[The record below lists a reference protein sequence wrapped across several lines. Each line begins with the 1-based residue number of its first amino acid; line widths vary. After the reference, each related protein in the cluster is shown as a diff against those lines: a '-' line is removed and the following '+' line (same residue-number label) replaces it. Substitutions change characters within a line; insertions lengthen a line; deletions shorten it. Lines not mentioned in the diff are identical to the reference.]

1 MKKSHLLCVS
11 VIASLLALFV
21 VPATAHAAPG
31 DFITTWQT
39 TTDGESVTIPTQ
51 GAGYNYDVDWGDSST
66 TIGATG
72 DATHIYALAGTYEV
86 MISGDFPRIY
96 FADTGPHPQ
105 LISINQWGNIAW
117 TSMDHAFWGAI
128 NLEVIAT
135 DIPNLSGVTSTAFM
149 FHGTTSLTTIPNID
163 DWNVST
169 ITDMRNMF
177 AISGF
182 NDVIGSWD
190 VSSVTNMSEMFYGNE
205 SFNQNIGAWNVSSV
219 TNMHNLFYGNI
230 TFNQDIS
237 GWNVSSVTDMSGTL
251 GYAVNFDQDISLWDV
266 SHVTNMA
273 ELFTNT
279 ALSVSNY
286 DAILLGWAALPLQ
299 STVTLDADGVEYC
312 SAFTARALLISEHN
326 WTINDAGLSE
336 ITCTFTETPDLS
348 APTASSSHPVD
359 TPLTISFTLP
369 ETPLSNSITL
379 IFTPTAGAPIV
390 FTLIDAAPTVLNTFE
405 LPLTG
410 GYAGTIEVLT
420 ASATEIP
427 LGTYSVSL
435 YYQDA
440 NGNSAAGV
448 TVSNITITAPV
459 EPSEGTLQFHIFTD
473 DDKNGVQGTSEDDG
487 FSGATLTIIQGSESE
502 EVSFDEHGDIDSSIE
517 VGTYTLRVN
526 VPSGYSLSGGANN
539 FSVTITDG
547 DTTDAGS
554 RGIIVRAA
562 SSGGGGGSSGSSG
575 SSFSSSFSS
584 SSSSS
589 SSLRTSSTSSTT
601 TPAATSDELPTPQP
615 KEAVCLT
622 AGTAAMQFTDI
633 QNNADVSFLTK
644 LTFNSD
650 PSRHLINGYNPQYFG
665 PNNQLT
671 RFELLKIAMSSNCVG
686 GGNYTNFTHANTHF
700 VDVPKDNS
708 EQAKIIGE
716 AFSRGI
722 VTGVGDRFFPD
733 TPVTFAEMAKMI
745 LASSAYF
752 NAGTPNNI
760 LTVSTTDLPDP
771 SFAQPV
777 EYAKR
782 LGILPTTFSPRNP
795 VSRVEMARLLT
806 KYIQAMRSTVLS
818 N

>member
-21 VPATAHAAPG
+21 VPATAQAALG

-96 FADTGPHPQ
+96 FADSGPHPQ
-105 LISINQWGNIAW
+105 LLSIDQWGNIAW

-128 NLEVIAT
+128 NLEVNAT
-135 DIPNLSGVTSTAFM
+135 DIPDLSGVTSTAFM
-149 FHGTTSLTTIPNID
+149 FHGTDSLTTIPNID

-177 AISGF
+177 SISGF
-182 NDVIGSWD
+182 NDAIGS
-190 VSSVTNMSEMFYGNE
+190 
-205 SFNQNIGAWNVSSV
+205 WNVSSV
-219 TNMHNLFYGNI
+219 TTMYEMFYSNESFNQAIGNWNVSSVVDMHNLFYGSTN
-230 TFNQDIS
+230 FNQDIS
-237 GWNVSSVTDMSGTL
+237 GWDVSSVTDMSGAL
-251 GYAVNFDQDISLWDV
+251 GYAVNFNQNLSSWDV
-266 SHVTNMA
+266 SNVTTMV

-279 ALSVSNY
+279 ALSISNY
-286 DAILLGWAALPLQ
+286 DAILQGWSALALQ
-299 STVTLDADGVEYC
+299 SNVTLDADGVEYC
-312 SAFTARALLISEHN
+312 AASQARASLVSTDN
-326 WTINDAGLSE
+326 WTINDAGLSAA
-336 ITCTFTETPDLS
+336 TCTFTETPSLS

-359 TPLTISFTLP
+359 TPMTIAFTLP
-369 ETPLSNSITL
+369 ETPQSNSITL
-379 IFTPTAGAPIV
+379 LFTPTIGAPIV
-390 FTLIDAAPTVLNTFE
+390 FTLMDATPAQLNTFE

-410 GYAGTIEVLT
+410 GFASTIEVVS

-440 NGNSAAGV
+440 NGNPAVGV
-448 TVSNITITAPV
+448 TNSNVTITAPA
-459 EPSEGTLQFHIFTD
+459 EPSEGTLLFHIFTD
-473 DDKNGVQGTSEDDG
+473 DDKNGVQGTTEDDG
-487 FSGATLTIIQGSESE
+487 FSGATLTIIHGSESE

-547 DTTDAGS
+547 DTTNAGN
-554 RGIIVRAA
+554 RGIIVRAS

-575 SSFSSSFSS
+575 NSFSSSFSS
-584 SSSSS
+584 SSN
-589 SSLRTSSTSSTT
+589 SSLRTSSTSNTT
-601 TPAATSDELPTPQP
+601 TPTETSNDLPTPQP

-622 AGTAAMQFTDI
+622 AGTAAINFTDI

-650 PSRHLINGYNPQYFG
+650 PSRHLINGYNPQNFG

-671 RFELLKIAMSSNCVG
+671 RFELLKIAMGSNCVG

-700 VDVPKDNS
+700 IDVPKDNS
-708 EQAKIIGE
+708 EKSKIIGE

-745 LASSAYF
+745 LTSSAYF
-752 NAGTPNNI
+752 TAGTPNTVV
-760 LTVSTTDLPDP
+760 TVSMTDLPDT
-771 SFAQPV
+771 SFAQPI

-782 LGILPTTFSPRNP
+782 LGILPTTFSPRNA

-806 KYIQAMRSTVLS
+806 KYIQAMRGTVLS